1 MSRADSR
8 RYLPGITGARKMND
22 ASMTM
27 KDLSNARQ
35 LPIKR
40 LLCQFT
46 GHLLF
51 AIGIIGILLPVMPT
65 TVFWIG
71 AAACYMK
78 SSPENYHALV
88 SRKRYGETIARF
100 LEHGVINQTEKRI
113 ALIGMLFS
121 SIALLFLPLDNI
133 AKLFSVLGMVIAAGY
148 VLTRPGQ
155 VSVEY
160 EPLGVRQ
167 ADRIAGQV

>member
-1 MSRADSR
+1 
-8 RYLPGITGARKMND
+8 MND

-40 LLCQFT
+40 SLCQLT

-88 SRKRYGETIARF
+88 SRKRYGESIARF
-100 LEHGVINQTEKRI
+100 LEHGVISQTEKRI
-113 ALIGMLFS
+113 ALISMLFS
-121 SIALLFLPLDNI
+121 STALLFLPLDNI
-133 AKLFSVLGMVIAAGY
+133 AKLFSVMGMAIAAGY
-148 VLTRPGQ
+148 VLTRPDQ
-155 VSVEY
+155 VPVGS